1 MSMARSLA
9 LAATMLV
16 LVGCATTPVS
26 PASATRVPTAR
37 LFAFQDPTPERNATI
52 IVTRDSGFLGSGCFF
67 SFTIN
72 GVHAARFDVGE
83 TARFYVPPGEVL
95 LRNGRDQMGRGLCAF
110 EKDHWVQRET
120 VLRAGETKYF
130 RLSLDGSGQPDVQR
144 SDAE

>member
-9 LAATMLV
+9 LAAIMFV

-26 PASATRVPTAR
+26 PASATGVPAAR

-95 LRNGRDQMGRGLCAF
+95 LRNGRDQMGRGL
-110 EKDHWVQRET
+110 
-120 VLRAGETKYF
+120 AGAIAGAASATF
-130 RLSLDGSGQPDVQR
+130 V
-144 SDAE
+144 SD